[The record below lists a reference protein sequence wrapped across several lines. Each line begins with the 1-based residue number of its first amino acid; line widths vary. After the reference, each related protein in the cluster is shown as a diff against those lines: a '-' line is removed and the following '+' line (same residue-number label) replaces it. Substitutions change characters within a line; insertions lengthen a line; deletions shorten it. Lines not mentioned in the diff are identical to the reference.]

1 MGLSAIG
8 LDIVSTFRKMS
19 AIKPSQAVLS
29 VASPR
34 SQHPFLASMAQG
46 FTNASP
52 LVTACYLRGP
62 SGDIRRSISNL
73 AMTSWNHF
81 GARRAKSSN
90 FLRAAN
96 ASIRVLVGAEE
107 KPA

>member
-1 MGLSAIG
+1 MRRTFTCRHDIGWYPSAEGLRFQDLRDRRPAI
-8 LDIVSTFRKMS
+8 F
-19 AIKPSQAVLS
+19 A
-29 VASPR
+29 
-34 SQHPFLASMAQG
+34 
-46 FTNASP
+46 
-52 LVTACYLRGP
+52 P